1 MSLDIHKL
9 ASLLVRDYTIMAKRH
24 YDLSRDC
31 RAIAQTWRLALDDTV
46 PVVLKERS
54 TKEDCMLGAP
64 AVSPRQ
70 DSESYQKSFEAM
82 E

>member
-1 MSLDIHKL
+1 MSEDLHRL

-31 RAIAQTWRLALDDTV
+31 RAISQTWRLALDDTV

-54 TKEDCMLGAP
+54 REDGMVAAPPVIKE
-64 AVSPRQ
+64 
-70 DSESYQKSFEAM
+70 ESAYQRSFEELA
-82 E
+82 